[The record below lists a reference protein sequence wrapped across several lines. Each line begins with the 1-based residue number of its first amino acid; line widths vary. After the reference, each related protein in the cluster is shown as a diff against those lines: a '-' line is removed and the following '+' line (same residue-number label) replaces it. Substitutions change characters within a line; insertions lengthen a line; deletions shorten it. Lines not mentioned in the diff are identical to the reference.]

1 MDFVEED
8 HPVAIKAQYLLVD
21 YRFNLLKIFMHTFL
35 FTQKASQSAPR
46 RNCFRRDIRLTH
58 GHASLCT
65 HYSRSG
71 FDRGHMAPNG
81 DFDTFDVNDETVMNS
96 FLLSNIA
103 PQHHWFNAGKS
114 FRKTLI
120 NVGVSD
126 SKVRTILT
134 NSTTQKQLS
143 FEWFRLEF

>member
-1 MDFVEED
+1 MFMDFFEEN
-8 HPVAIKAQYLLVD
+8 HLVTIKAQYSLLID

-35 FTQKASQSAPR
+35 FTQKASQSTPR
-46 RNCFRRDIRLTH
+46 RNCFRRDIRVTD

-120 NVGVSD
+120 NPGVLD

-134 NSTTQKQLS
+134 NSTTQKHC
-143 FEWFRLEF
+143 